1 MNSIFVPLI
10 EELVSAEASKEL
22 WEELTV
28 VTEEAPNLEEVLPY
42 LPEIEAEMFW
52 LCFEKRKNQKEIA
65 QLLRIPQSTV
75 SYRCRRAIQK
85 VHYLMLLTSVNIKSM
100 VDNYSFLRDQEKAIL
115 TSLFYTA
122 NQDLTGRKFNMR
134 QSSVKWIYLKTRR
147 KIEELEKQEPDKW
160 FNHLGLM
167 CLLEKNL
174 GVRVM

>member
-1 MNSIFVPLI
+1 MNSLFVPLI
-10 EELVSAEASKEL
+10 EELVSEDNLALWQEL
-22 WEELTV
+22 MV
-28 VTEEAPNLEEVLPY
+28 VQEAPNLDGVLPY
-42 LPEIEAEMFW
+42 LPEVEAEMFW
-52 LCFEKRKNQKEIA
+52 LCFEKRKSQKEVA
-65 QLLRIPQSTV
+65 KLLHIPKSTV

-85 VHYLMLLTSVNIKSM
+85 VHYLMLLTSVDIKQM
-100 VDNYSFLRDQEKAIL
+100 VDCYEFLKEKEKAVL

-122 NQDLTGRKFNMR
+122 NQDLTGRKFQMR

-147 KIEELEKQEPDKW
+147 KIEELEKQVPDKW